1 MELRPID
8 PAQPPRLLD
17 RVRKELRVRH
27 RSSRTEEAYV
37 HWIRRFILFH
47 GKRHPA
53 EMKETEVAAFL
64 SHLASERRVAAST
77 QTQALCAVLFLYE
90 AVLGRRLEPIDG
102 IVRARVPKRIPVV
115 LTPSEVRAV
124 LAEMSGAARLV
135 ASILYG
141 SGLRLNEGLGLRIK
155 DVDLDRREIR
165 VRGGKGDK
173 DRVSMLP
180 ATLLEPLARHLVTRR
195 RRHEADFARG
205 LGGAPLPGALALKY
219 PNAFREWPWQ
229 FAFPAS
235 RYCADPIRKE
245 PVLPPLHPTAIQR
258 AVRVAVLAANITKAA
273 GCHTFRHSFATHLLE
288 NGYDIRTVQELLG
301 HRSVSTTMIYT
312 HVLNRGG
319 LGVRSPL
326 D

>member
-1 MELRPID
+1 M
-8 PAQPPRLLD
+8 
-17 RVRKELRVRH
+17 
-27 RSSRTEEAYV
+27 
-37 HWIRRFILFH
+37 
-47 GKRHPA
+47 
-53 EMKETEVAAFL
+53 
-64 SHLASERRVAAST
+64 AAST
-77 QTQALCAVLFLYE
+77 QTQALCAILFLYE

-165 VRGGKGDK
+165 VRGGKGNK

-195 RRHEADFARG
+195 RRQEADLARG
-205 LGGAPLPGALALKY
+205 LGGAPLPGALTLKY

-229 FAFPAS
+229 FVFPAS
-235 RYCADPIRKE
+235 RYCADSIRKE

-258 AVRVAVLAANITKAA
+258 AVHAAVRAANITNAA
-273 GCHTFRHSFATHLLE
+273 GCHTVRHSFATHLLE